1 MENMQGY
8 LATAV
13 FWPFGKSRSNHPAVL
28 VAARA
33 GVFSPVGSS
42 LYAVSLLPLKGE
54 VARQRIR
61 GGWGPSTY
69 GEAMAKQHF
78 LGFSMALVTFWV

>member
-33 GVFSPVGSS
+33 GFSASRLES
-42 LYAVSLLPLKGE
+42 LRGFAPSPERGGCK
-54 VARQRIR
+54 ATDPA

-69 GEAMAKQHF
+69 GGDHGKTT
-78 LGFSMALVTFWV
+78 LPGL